1 MTKHK
6 TTWNVFHNENFTLY
20 FRNTPSNWL
29 ELNRWKTSDQRPNFS
44 SWIPAL
50 SLSCSIFSLPFP
62 TGRTQGQ
69 TNILLV
75 YKRGRT
81 AIKFPSD
88 FRFLVLDIFLFLS
101 SAPTSTIVLFP
112 FPTLPNKGFHFFLS
126 FDLIKYLFQALDDSA
141 KRENAW
147 KTQEHEM
154 KIIDNVREIEN
165 YHLIWFAFCEFKFDK
180 ERILDGHT
188 ERMSISRENER
199 DCSISKKL

>member
-1 MTKHK
+1 MLRKENNFTNKMRVNDSK
-6 TTWNVFHNENFTLY
+6 FQFFILYKYAFMMLNISVQIFFKTLKILIALWQSISMTTWNVFHNENFTLY

-50 SLSCSIFSLPFP
+50 SLSCSIFSFPFP

-112 FPTLPNKGFHFFLS
+112 FPTLPNKGFHFF
-126 FDLIKYLFQALDDSA
+126 F
-141 KRENAW
+141 
-147 KTQEHEM
+147 
-154 KIIDNVREIEN
+154 
-165 YHLIWFAFCEFKFDK
+165 YHLTW
-180 ERILDGHT
+180 
-188 ERMSISRENER
+188 
-199 DCSISKKL
+199 